1 MSVSH
6 LLGDPIHS
14 TGEAHHNDLGSTQP
28 VIHPDL
34 RGQKMSMAI
43 GKLIEDR
50 VDLIESLVVRTCR
63 TAHGNPILP

>member
-1 MSVSH
+1 VSVSH

-34 RGQKMSMAI
+34 RGQK
-43 GKLIEDR
+43 D
-50 VDLIESLVVRTCR
+50 VD
-63 TAHGNPILP
+63 GNWQAD